1 VTILDVA
8 ERAGVGV
15 GTVSRVINGADHVRP
30 ATREKIE
37 AAMRE
42 LNFHPNAQ
50 ARNLKRGSVNTLG
63 FFFNSGQR
71 RLSDP
76 FFNTL
81 MAGMAD
87 ACGDHNYD
95 LLVASCRD
103 PQDELAALEKLIR
116 SNRVAGIIITDTR
129 LRDPRVAMLQR
140 LEFPC
145 VVFGRVGA
153 RSGVPFVDVD
163 GKRGVEQAVLHLLE
177 RGHHRIGFIGLPS
190 DLTCAQDRLAGYRAA
205 IEAAQLRLN
214 EKLIQAGGLTETAGR
229 HAAQALLSQSS
240 RPTAIIACSDVLAFG
255 VMQAAQDA
263 GVRIGRDLAVVGFD
277 DIPMAAHINPPLT
290 TVRQPIYDIGVQLA
304 SLSIEHLRGESDRA
318 IQKLIEPELIIR
330 ESTSHV
336 LRNTKS
342 TKMNEQDAAI

>member
-1 VTILDVA
+1 MSVTILDVA
-8 ERAGVGV
+8 EKAGVGV

-37 AAMRE
+37 AAMRV

-95 LLVASCRD
+95 LLVASSRD
-103 PQDELAALEKLIR
+103 PQNELAALEKLIR

-129 LRDPRVAMLQR
+129 LRDSRIALLQR

-145 VVFGRVGA
+145 VAFGRVGA
-153 RSGVPFVDVD
+153 RAGVPFVDVD
-163 GKRGVEQAVLHLLE
+163 GKRGIEEAAKHLIAK
-177 RGHHRIGFIGLPS
+177 GHHRIGFIELPNN
-190 DLTCAQDRLAGYRAA
+190 LTCAQDRLAGYRAA
-205 IEAAQLRLN
+205 LDTAHI
-214 EKLIQAGGLTETAGR
+214 KLDEGLVQAGGLTEAEGR
-229 HAAQALLSQSS
+229 KAAQALLAQ
-240 RPTAIIACSDVLAFG
+240 RKPPTAIIACSDVLAFG

-263 GVRIGRDLAVVGFD
+263 GVRVGRDLAVVGFD

-304 SLSIEHLRGESDRA
+304 CMSIEHVRNESDRA
-318 IQKLIEPELIIR
+318 VQKLIEPELIIR
-330 ESTSHV
+330 DSTG
-336 LRNTKS
+336 NTQA
-342 TKMNEQDAAI
+342 NPL